1 MDISIPYYEDKT
13 RISNSNIGWFLNKG
27 PAYLHKM
34 LTEDVP
40 EDKNPVLE
48 RGTMIHEYLLQPEEF
63 QKDYVVWDKSR
74 PFSAQQEKFCQ
85 ALAFST
91 EIEPNR
97 AILDAYK
104 QAYSTA
110 GKSDDKMLSEG
121 LKIAS
126 TLKDYIDFLKEDDG
140 RIMINRSDWYML
152 DKIKRNFKEH
162 KLAWNLLWPMGEG
175 IGKQVRQTGVGIH
188 EDLGLYNL
196 HEFHINWEWNN
207 GVQCK
212 SLLDSLTLDFINQK
226 ATIMDLKTTAK
237 LWHFEDSID
246 MYDYC
251 RQLCY
256 YKRAVRWYLRNE
268 CNQNPDEWSFE
279 YYIIGIDTTGSNEIR
294 VFKVE
299 EYMVQSRFVT
309 IVNAL
314 DAIHWHQMNNKWEHS
329 REYYEGDGSE
339 PLNLQIMENKVN
351 NISVSENVKVEKEF
365 EISEKVNKS
374 ENEKLENIY
383 DEDFKVKMYYLD
395 NEDPD
400 IEEENAKLLLNAA

>member
-1 MDISIPYYEDKT
+1 MQIDIPYYEDRT

-27 PAYLHKM
+27 PAFLYKM
-34 LTEDVP
+34 LTEPPP
-40 EDKNPVLE
+40 EESTTAME
-48 RGTMIHEYLLQPEEF
+48 RGTMIHEYILQPEEF

-74 PFSAQQEKFCQ
+74 PSSAQQEKFCQ
-85 ALAFST
+85 ELASST

-97 AILDAYK
+97 AILSAYK
-104 QAYSTA
+104 EAYSTA
-110 GKSDDKMLSEG
+110 GKSEDKMLSEG

-126 TLKDYIDFLKEDDG
+126 TLKDYIDYLKDPE
-140 RIMINRSDWYML
+140 RKQMITPSEYQML
-152 DKIKRNFKEH
+152 KKINYNVYAH
-162 KLAWNLLWPMGEG
+162 KLAKKLLYTPGDKYDDESNKTWMC
-175 IGKQVRQTGVGIH
+175 R
-188 EDLGLYNL
+188 

-212 SLLDSLTLDFINQK
+212 SLLDSITFDFVNQK

-237 LWHFEDSID
+237 LWHFEDSIE

-294 VFKVE
+294 VFKIE
-299 EYMVQSRFVT
+299 ESAVQSRFDT
-309 IVNAL
+309 IVKAL
-314 DAIHWHQMNNKWEHS
+314 DAIHWHQVNNKWEHS

-339 PLNLQIMENKVN
+339 SLNL
-351 NISVSENVKVEKEF
+351 
-365 EISEKVNKS
+365 
-374 ENEKLENIY
+374 
-383 DEDFKVKMYYLD
+383 
-395 NEDPD
+395 
-400 IEEENAKLLLNAA
+400 